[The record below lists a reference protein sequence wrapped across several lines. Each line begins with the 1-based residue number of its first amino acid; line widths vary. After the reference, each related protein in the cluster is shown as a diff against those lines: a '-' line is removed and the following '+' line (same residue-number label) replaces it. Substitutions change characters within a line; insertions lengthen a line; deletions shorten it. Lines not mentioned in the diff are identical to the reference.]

1 MAYITIFYDNTIS
14 NFRQSSLNGGRTL
27 KTIAFFDAKSYD
39 RESLANFRNDELN
52 IRFFENKLNKETV
65 SMAACCDGVCAFV
78 NDTIDREVIDKLDEY
93 GVKIIAMRCA
103 GYNNVDLKAAA
114 GRIRVVR
121 VPAYSPYAVAE
132 HGMGLLLTL
141 NRKIHRAYIRTR
153 DHNFSLEG
161 LIGFDMHGKTVGI
174 IGTGK
179 IGRCFAD
186 ICEGFGMNILGFDPY
201 ESPEFAGKYVTLDEL
216 LEKSD
221 IISLH
226 CPLTRENKHLISDET
241 ISKMKKGVYI
251 INTSRGQLIDTQAL
265 NNGLK
270 SGKIGAAGLDVY
282 EEETSLFFEDFSDE
296 VITDDT
302 LSTLIAMPNVIVS
315 SHQAFL
321 TKEALSAIAET
332 TVKNFLDYF
341 SGNELKN
348 EISV

>member
-39 RESLANFRNDELN
+39 RESLANFRNDEL
-52 IRFFENKLNKETV
+52 
-65 SMAACCDGVCAFV
+65 
-78 NDTIDREVIDKLDEY
+78 
-93 GVKIIAMRCA
+93 
-103 GYNNVDLKAAA
+103 
-114 GRIRVVR
+114 
-121 VPAYSPYAVAE
+121 
-132 HGMGLLLTL
+132 
-141 NRKIHRAYIRTR
+141 
-153 DHNFSLEG
+153 
-161 LIGFDMHGKTVGI
+161 